1 MPGGR
6 RDTPEGASGSAS
18 PGVSAGHISGPGLPL
33 KLKKEAE
40 ELAETEGEVK
50 HSQGII
56 T

>member
-1 MPGGR
+1 MAKL
-6 RDTPEGASGSAS
+6 TLQLNLKTLKTIQSTTEM
-18 PGVSAGHISGPGLPL
+18 